1 MVPRKAGTNE
11 VRDASR
17 PAFVRRHL
25 GPSIDDRA
33 LTDGRMSELIG
44 KYSEAVHAYQR
55 LLQKYSNLVERHLLS
70 TQNRGKLELL
80 AEWFAF
86 GPTGFALM
94 NHGRVTLSNDVFRA
108 IEAES
113 QGLLWQEAVADGEGS
128 APTTLSNVRDILRN
142 LGSRIHNS
150 HQPYLEARY
159 QRSDD
164 NRTIEVRLQRAPLD
178 GMYIGI
184 ISDITKRARIEAELD
199 AKREDQLEFEHL
211 RSLGMLTSGIAHD
224 LNNALHSMELRL
236 SLLEADPAHAARHS
250 SSLRRV
256 LDDCSAFVSRLQDSA
271 RQRHN
276 RPLKA
281 CRIADVIAQAV
292 AMVSSEVMGKSGI
305 VGKNT
310 KISTFLPDLPT
321 VQGDEVELRHVF
333 MNLLINA
340 RDAMPKGG
348 EVRIEGAMD
357 GDHVNITIADEGRGI
372 PERSLK
378 KVFDPFFT
386 TKGAHGTG
394 LGLSM
399 AYSVMTRLGGE
410 IRADNRRQGGAVFTL
425 RFPVTKVP
433 VAKSTRK
440 EKVSKAG
447 RSILLVD
454 DSQDILVAFKE
465 LFELRGHRVD
475 QACNGPEAIE
485 KIKADNNYDLV
496 LCDLGLEGMNGWEV
510 AKAVREIAPAL
521 PLYLL
526 TGWAKEIS
534 DGDPRR
540 ELVSGVVAKP
550 LNVARLEQL
559 LAEGVVARPRR
570 ATH

>member
-1 MVPRKAGTNE
+1 
-11 VRDASR
+11 
-17 PAFVRRHL
+17 
-25 GPSIDDRA
+25 
-33 LTDGRMSELIG
+33 
-44 KYSEAVHAYQR
+44 
-55 LLQKYSNLVERHLLS
+55 
-70 TQNRGKLELL
+70 
-80 AEWFAF
+80 
-86 GPTGFALM
+86 
-94 NHGRVTLSNDVFRA
+94 
-108 IEAES
+108 
-113 QGLLWQEAVADGEGS
+113 
-128 APTTLSNVRDILRN
+128 
-142 LGSRIHNS
+142 
-150 HQPYLEARY
+150 
-159 QRSDD
+159 
-164 NRTIEVRLQRAPLD
+164 
-178 GMYIGI
+178 
-184 ISDITKRARIEAELD
+184 
-199 AKREDQLEFEHL
+199 
-211 RSLGMLTSGIAHD
+211 
-224 LNNALHSMELRL
+224 
-236 SLLEADPAHAARHS
+236 
-250 SSLRRV
+250 
-256 LDDCSAFVSRLQDSA
+256 
-271 RQRHN
+271 
-276 RPLKA
+276 
-281 CRIADVIAQAV
+281 
-292 AMVSSEVMGKSGI
+292 
-305 VGKNT
+305 
-310 KISTFLPDLPT
+310 
-321 VQGDEVELRHVF
+321 
-333 MNLLINA
+333 
-340 RDAMPKGG
+340 
-348 EVRIEGAMD
+348 MD

-496 LCDLGLEGMNGWEV
+496 LCDPGLEGINGWEV

-526 TGWAKEIS
+526 TGWAQEIS

-559 LAEGVVARPRR
+559 LAEGVAARPRR